1 MMPDKCPSCGAN
13 EKSRRAGWVYF
24 ECGSMIQRS
33 LRDPSA
39 LTDWEYRCIRKTRDT
54 LWQLRLTLTEIAW
67 AARCEYERTK
77 KFNEGYDA
85 GFSQARLGALIG
97 TGGDTK

>member
-67 AARCEYERTK
+67 MARCISLHDQ
-77 KFNEGYDA
+77 GYTT
-85 GFSQARLGALIG
+85 GQWHMSHLIG